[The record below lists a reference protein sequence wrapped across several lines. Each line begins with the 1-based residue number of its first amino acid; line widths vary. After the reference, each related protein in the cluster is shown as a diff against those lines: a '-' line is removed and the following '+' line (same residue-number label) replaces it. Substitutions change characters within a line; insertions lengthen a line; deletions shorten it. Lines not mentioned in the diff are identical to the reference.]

1 MIRTYYATR
10 VSHLMVVQE
19 EFRKTQFVVV
29 LIQTYERVKH
39 GRKSH
44 VDKKLFSKRVNYG
57 ATLINIIPIA
67 LIEGGAVLGSGG
79 TQPGSKVV

>member
-19 EFRKTQFVVV
+19 EFLKTQFVVV

-44 VDKKLFSKRVNYG
+44 VDKNFLVK
-57 ATLINIIPIA
+57 
-67 LIEGGAVLGSGG
+67 E
-79 TQPGSKVV
+79 